1 MFKSL
6 FNNSISVF
14 TNKIR
19 IMDIQRHISFILMC
33 KIRMDLKFY
42 LCNFQIY
49 NKRNYD
55 KKYYRKL
62 FIFFLNSIL
71 SYAIIKV
78 FGHFLKSRR
87 I

>member
-42 LCNFQIY
+42 LCNFQIN
-49 NKRNYD
+49 NKRNYESTIVN
-55 KKYYRKL
+55 YL
-62 FIFFLNSIL
+62 SFF
-71 SYAIIKV
+71 
-78 FGHFLKSRR
+78 
-87 I
+87 